1 MPGDLRRQLL
11 RQGAQLLARL
21 DVQLVAG
28 DVLGQQRIVVLGRR
42 PLTLLVPC
50 GPFPAIARRSV
61 GAPAVL
67 GAPRPAAAL
76 ERLLTVSGTPFAS
89 AFEPLPARTAV
100 VAVITAAPER
110 TVLRTPLSAP
120 LALTAAA
127 LEPAG
132 TPFTARPAALA
143 RAGPAALEGPPFPP
157 LAALPRETI
166 VPALTALP
174 GEAAVPTLLA
184 LAREP
189 AVATLTALTGEP
201 AFLALA
207 TLRGETAVPTLA
219 TLARGPTVP
228 TLIALAGETAVPTLA
243 ALAREPALLALT
255 ALPGEPTVPTLIAL
269 ARESTV
275 PALTALTR
283 GSAVP
288 TLAALTGEPA
298 FLALAALAREPGVSA
313 LTAALAAEATV
324 RAALTGFGTPLL
336 GTLERAAGLAVIAL
350 TARVPLLPAARTAAP
365 ALRATGAERP
375 AARTTALAGPGPSLA
390 AAGTAPTPGRRV
402 PPPVVAPPLAAVVAA
417 AVLFRAHHVRHCS

>member
-1 MPGDLRRQLL
+1 MPVGLLRLVLGEAARHHQVPGDLRRQLL

-76 ERLLTVSGTPFAS
+76 ERLLTVSGTAFTS

-157 LAALPRETI
+157 LAALP
-166 VPALTALP
+166 
-174 GEAAVPTLLA
+174 GEPAVPTLAA
-184 LAREP
+184 LPREP
-189 AVATLTALTGEP
+189 AVATLTALT
-201 AFLALA
+201 
-207 TLRGETAVPTLA
+207 RGSAVPTLA
-219 TLARGPTVP
+219 ALARGPTVP